1 MDPKKAEWNEIISSK
16 FKEGMSIEDLNFE
29 YEPGIVIEPNILE
42 SDVSSINH
50 PIEIQN
56 PWINMAEISGR
67 DADEMN
73 GLALKALQ
81 EGANGL
87 SFKIAAKDSVKELLN
102 EIMTEYLEVRIDCQN
117 LSNEEISAKK
127 AELNTNN
134 FPNVRWVN
142 NKTAVKEYSIPSTKR
157 VAGIRKVT
165 QALEEGAQNVDVK
178 VWLSK
183 NFLFEIASLRAIR
196 SLLQEKVMGEL
207 NIIAAYGVEG
217 INDLGDYNLIE
228 KTYKILSGVIGGANE
243 VLTDY
248 KGDEDSRLT
257 LNIHNILDL
266 ESGLKNVMDPVGGAF
281 YIEKL
286 TGEIIRQVR
295 EESH

>member
-1 MDPKKAEWNEIISSK
+1 
-16 FKEGMSIEDLNFE
+16 
-29 YEPGIVIEPNILE
+29 
-42 SDVSSINH
+42 
-50 PIEIQN
+50 
-56 PWINMAEISGR
+56 
-67 DADEMN
+67 
-73 GLALKALQ
+73 
-81 EGANGL
+81 
-87 SFKIAAKDSVKELLN
+87 
-102 EIMTEYLEVRIDCQN
+102 
-117 LSNEEISAKK
+117 
-127 AELNTNN
+127 
-134 FPNVRWVN
+134 
-142 NKTAVKEYSIPSTKR
+142 
-157 VAGIRKVT
+157 
-165 QALEEGAQNVDVK
+165 
-178 VWLSK
+178 
-183 NFLFEIASLRAIR
+183 
-196 SLLQEKVMGEL
+196 MGEL